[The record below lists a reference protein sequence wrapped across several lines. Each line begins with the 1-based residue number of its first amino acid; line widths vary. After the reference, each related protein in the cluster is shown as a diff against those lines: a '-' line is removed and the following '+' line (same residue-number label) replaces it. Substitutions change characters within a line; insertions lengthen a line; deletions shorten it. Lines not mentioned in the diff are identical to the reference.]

1 MTYIVRPYSSDRRV
15 SHAGTSTRTSF
26 SIHLNPHS
34 RYRRTGSYLHSY
46 GQNGDATTVLD
57 HLRSEIMVRR
67 NGKAI
72 EIPKDSLLAMESV
85 KLQNG
90 RPDLSALLRD
100 EVDLATGRMSVS
112 GQSSRLK
119 STDQNH
125 SGSTFGVWLADDRS
139 ICLWCS
145 SVPTV

>member
-57 HLRSEIMVRR
+57 HLRSEIMVLR
-67 NGKAI
+67 NGNPSKHTKT
-72 EIPKDSLLAMESV
+72 PLSPWSLSSFKMEGPTYRHYSETKSNWPLEGCPLV
-85 KLQNG
+85 
-90 RPDLSALLRD
+90 
-100 EVDLATGRMSVS
+100 VS
-112 GQSSRLK
+112 LRLK

-125 SGSTFGVWLADDRS
+125 TGSTFGVWLADDRS